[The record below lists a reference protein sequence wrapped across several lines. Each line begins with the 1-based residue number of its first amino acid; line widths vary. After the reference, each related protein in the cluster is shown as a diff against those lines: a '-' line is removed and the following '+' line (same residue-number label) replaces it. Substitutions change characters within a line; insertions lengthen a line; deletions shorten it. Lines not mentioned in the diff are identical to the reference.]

1 MGRTLWLVRK
11 ELVSARRSRWL
22 ILAILLGPLL
32 AWGFQ
37 ALVQGFMFRSMAA
50 GGLTV
55 YYTDEDEGPLGADM
69 VQQMVLNNSTLQLGE
84 LVEISMSVGTSMV
97 EEGNMTVWV
106 IFPGNFTSSLES
118 ERRTT
123 ITVYVDS
130 GSMQATGTAN
140 RVEFFIK
147 ELIDIY
153 EQELII
159 EEMPVRVVAN
169 FGLLLVTFLVPILS
183 VTAPAGFV
191 SSSFAG
197 ERENRTL
204 EALLALPMS
213 RFSILLGKLY
223 SGVALIGVYGI
234 ANCLGLVVYN
244 ELIRQLASGFF
255 ESNPAR
261 VQEFII
267 DLSLIPLIIVS
278 ILLLSLCSL
287 AIGIVVSCLAKD
299 QRTAMSLNQWIL
311 MIPTM
316 IVGLFSFT
324 GGLRGLGGA
333 LGLVV
338 RAIPFTHAILFMDGV
353 LLYNAPLIDLAINIA
368 YLLGSTVIFLV
379 IGAKIFQREAII
391 D

>member
-1 MGRTLWLVRK
+1 MSRTLWLVRK
-11 ELVSARRSRWL
+11 ELTSARRSRWL
-22 ILAILLGPLL
+22 ILAIIMGPLL

-37 ALVQGFMFRSMAA
+37 ALVQGFMFRSIAA

-55 YYTDEDEGPLGADM
+55 YYTNEDEGLIGTEI
-69 VQQMVLNNSTLQLGE
+69 VEQMVLYNSTLQLGK

-97 EEGNMTVWV
+97 EEGNMTVWI
-106 IFPGNFTSSLES
+106 IFPMNFTSSLES

-123 ITVYVDS
+123 LTVYVDS

-140 RVEFFIK
+140 RVEYFIK
-147 ELIDIY
+147 ELIDVY
-153 EQELII
+153 EQELVI
-159 EEMPVRVVAN
+159 EEKPVRVVAN

-223 SGVALIGVYGI
+223 SGIALIGVYGA

-244 ELIRQLASGFF
+244 ELIRQLASDVFK
-255 ESNPAR
+255 SNPAR
-261 VQEFII
+261 IQEFMI
-267 DLSLIPLIIVS
+267 DLSLMPLVIVS

-287 AIGIVVSCLAKD
+287 AIGIVVSSLAKD

-324 GGLRGLGGA
+324 GGLQGLGGA
-333 LGLVV
+333 LGLLV
-338 RAIPFTHAILFMDGV
+338 RAIPFTHAILFMNGV

-368 YLLGSTVIFLV
+368 YLLGSTIIFLV
-379 IGAKIFQREAII
+379 IGVKIFQRENII